1 MDQNY
6 RPLPSANLNA
16 GAHQAATN
24 FPLIG
29 ISLTVALG
37 FLGAFLWAARSG
49 QFDDTYT
56 PGVRVLF
63 EEEIEPE

>member
-1 MDQNY
+1 MTI
-6 RPLPSANLNA
+6 LFL
-16 GAHQAATN
+16 
-24 FPLIG
+24 LIG

-63 EEEIEPE
+63 EEDEDSLTPVVHAKAEESQNL

>member
-1 MDQNY
+1 MTI
-6 RPLPSANLNA
+6 LFL
-16 GAHQAATN
+16 
-24 FPLIG
+24 LIG
-29 ISLTVALG
+29 ISLTVALS

-63 EEEIEPE
+63 EEEQELPPGA

>member
-1 MDQNY
+1 MTI
-6 RPLPSANLNA
+6 LFL
-16 GAHQAATN
+16 
-24 FPLIG
+24 LIG